1 VDEGADLAMIV
12 STQDPKDLAV
22 LAATEGGAAL
32 TRVID
37 ALATL
42 DDQAVRAPSALPDW
56 TRGHL
61 LAHLD
66 GVGNAYA
73 RQLEFAARGELIEM
87 YDGGRPGRNARI
99 EQLSV
104 RSRDE
109 HLTALESLREALA
122 AAWPAPGSP
131 GWDASVT
138 YYDGTVVDVAL
149 AWWREAGIHQ
159 VDLVA
164 GIGVE
169 SWSVALCEHLLG
181 FLGVRLPEGE
191 PVVLNIDDEGLRY
204 AAGPGLDEADF
215 EGGGTSA
222 GDEAAVEVTGA
233 LRDITSWLAGRTPAV
248 APVATRAGAAVD
260 LPQLGPWP
268 SAPTPEPP
276 RG

>member
-1 VDEGADLAMIV
+1 MIDP
-12 STQDPKDLAV
+12 TQDPKEVAV
-22 LAATEGGAAL
+22 LAATEGGDAL

-66 GVGNAYA
+66 GVGNAFA
-73 RQLEFAARGELIEM
+73 RQLEFAARGELIEV
-87 YDGGRPGRNARI
+87 YEGGRPGRNARI

-109 HLTALESLREALA
+109 HLVGLGSLRDRLA

-149 AWWREAGIHQ
+149 AWWREAGVHQ

-169 SWSVALCEHLLG
+169 SWSVALCEHLLD

-191 PVVLNIDDEGLRY
+191 PVVINADDEGLRY
-204 AAGPGLDEADF
+204 AVGPGLDELDV
-215 EGGGTSA
+215 EGGGTGA
-222 GDEAAVEVTGA
+222 DDETAVEVTGA
-233 LRDITSWLAGRTPAV
+233 LRDITSWLAGRAPAV

-260 LPQLGPWP
+260 LQELGPWP
-268 SAPTPEPP
+268 SPPTSDPP
-276 RG
+276 RS